1 MAEMLA
7 VLVVLIGL
15 VLYGRVMLRGDAVPD
30 WAAWLLVI
38 ASPAAVPVVF
48 LTRWCC
54 RLAW

>member
-1 MAEMLA
+1 MMLA

-48 LTRWCC
+48 LTRRCC